1 MEDLFAVGP
10 LDWAGLEVLSPEE
23 CEAKLAAAPIARLG
37 FVEAGEPVILPIN
50 YTWSDHRVIFR
61 TAAGSKLSAATM
73 GRPVCVEIDGWNGAE
88 HTGFSVV
95 VKGTAEEVV
104 DEATIAELESL
115 HVRPWSRPDLRT
127 HWVVV
132 HAADVTGRAIRSG
145 TA

>member
-1 MEDLFAVGP
+1 MDELFAVGA
-10 LDWAGLEVLSPEE
+10 LDWAGLEVLSNDE
-23 CEAKLAAAPIARLG
+23 CEARLEAAPIARLG
-37 FVEAGEPVILPIN
+37 FVDAGEPVILPIN
-50 YTWSDHRVIFR
+50 FIWHDHKVIFR
-61 TAAGSKLSAATM
+61 TAAGSKLAAAMM
-73 GRPVCVEIDGWNGAE
+73 GRPVCVEIDGWNTAE

-104 DEATIAELESL
+104 DEATIATYEQL

-132 HAADVTGRAIRSG
+132 HAGDVTGRAIRSG